1 MIPLKNPRPIRK
13 ISSSV
18 KTDIGETKIVLC
30 GLAEDDAYNKNASG
44 ETEFEPDAFA
54 VSFCLKKKTRVRH
67 QLTASIK

>member
-30 GLAEDDAYNKNASG
+30 GLAEDDAYKKNASG
-44 ETEFEPDAFA
+44 ETDFLFVP
-54 VSFCLKKKTRVRH
+54 L
-67 QLTASIK
+67 I